1 VRKLFTRTQLTAFVF
16 GIGMMVAA
24 ASQASADIVAEY
36 VSRTAE
42 GANTRFTY
50 TAFVTVTQRVETGD
64 YFTIYDIPGFAGGV
78 MFPANWTFSTQNVG
92 VTPADVNGAAFDDPS
107 VTNITFQYTGA
118 QTIPGGPTNLGTF
131 SFLSTNSG
139 LGVDRY
145 VGRGTN
151 NTDDPGLNGT
161 KNGNIGNINV
171 PAPAAAVP
179 EPGSLA
185 LALPGLLPM
194 AGLLFRRRKS
204 S

>member
-24 ASQASADIVAEY
+24 AGQASADIIAEFQN
-36 VSRTAE
+36 RTTE
-42 GANTRFTY
+42 GANTRFSY
-50 TAFVTVTQRVETGD
+50 QADVTVDQRVEAGD

-78 MFPANWTFSTQNVG
+78 VMPANWTFSTQNVG
-92 VTPADVNGAAFDDPS
+92 VTPGNVLPNDNPNLV
-107 VTNITFQYTGA
+107 NITFTYLNGP
-118 QTIPGGPTNLGTF
+118 IVGGPTNLGIF
-131 SFLSTNSG
+131 SFLSTESG
-139 LGVDRY
+139 LGVDQF

-151 NTDDPGLNGT
+151 NTDDPFLNGT
-161 KNGNIGNINV
+161 KNGNIGNIVV
-171 PAPAAAVP
+171 PAPAQAVP

-194 AGLLFRRRKS
+194 AGLLLRRRKS